1 MMYMVLWGKPVY
13 DKNSLGEEYFSV
25 DRAKPFL
32 DNKGKR
38 VSEMMDP
45 RLRGQ
50 YSLLVARNL
59 AIIVNACNPDVCV
72 ISELKARVPPRR
84 IERRI
89 KIISLITFIITMGWF
104 I

>member
-1 MMYMVLWGKPVY
+1 
-13 DKNSLGEEYFSV
+13 
-25 DRAKPFL
+25 
-32 DNKGKR
+32 
-38 VSEMMDP
+38 MMDP
-45 RLRGQ
+45 RLKGQ

-72 ISELKARVPPRR
+72 ISELKVRVPPRR